1 MNCSFCG
8 KEIDDDVKV
17 CPFCRKY
24 IAKNVSGV
32 NLEKPAEP
40 AAAETA
46 AMPAAETA
54 SFAEEKLCPR
64 CQTPLKPGAS
74 FCGKCGASLNGS
86 SGGYQGN
93 NPYSDQG
100 NSGGRDRATGI
111 RATALMKDMNIML
124 YWIIGCIV
132 VNFVPYIGSLLT
144 YVAYIYILIQTP
156 SLADRCYQLLDGEG
170 DLMARIEKV
179 RPRIKLLWG
188 LFAGYAV
195 TAIPGVIIMYNL
207 VAEMKALQAAGG
219 HLDAFPPMF
228 MPGLLLILIAMV
240 FWLVSL
246 IFLIIMLINFFKVKS
261 AVENIARGY

>member
-1 MNCSFCG
+1 MNCAFCG

-24 IAKNVSGV
+24 IARNVSGV
-32 NLEKPAEP
+32 NLEKPAAEP
-40 AAAETA
+40 A

-54 SFAEEKLCPR
+54 SYAEEKLCPC
-64 CQTPLKPGAS
+64 CQTPVKPGAS

-124 YWIIGCIV
+124 YWIIGCIA
-132 VNFVPYIGSLLT
+132 VNFVPYIGTLLT

-170 DLMARIEKV
+170 DLMARIAKV

-195 TAIPGVIIMYNL
+195 TAIPAVVILLNL
-207 VAEMKALQAAGG
+207 VSEMQALQEAGG
-219 HLDAFPPMF
+219 HLDSFPPMF
-228 MPGLLLILIAMV
+228 MPALLLLLIATV

-246 IFLIIMLINFFKVKS
+246 VFLIIMFINFFKVKS